1 MSSQSYTVQ
10 AILRAT
16 DANFT
21 STMSKASHAAQSTFE
36 KIKSIA
42 NSNDSM
48 MGKIGQYTTMVG
60 QGLTTVGQGLTKYV
74 SLPLAGVGT
83 ASVMTAA
90 KFEKQMNRVKA
101 ISGATGKEFQQLRD
115 QAIDLGAK
123 SVFSAT
129 EVAQAQ
135 EMMASAGFNSN
146 QIYAAMPGV
155 MDLAAV
161 SGGDMA
167 LASEAAATAV
177 NMFGLEAGKAT
188 HVADVFAKAA
198 ADTNAEVGDMAEAM
212 KYVGPVAGAMG
223 ISLEETAAAIGIMSN
238 AGIKGSQ
245 AGTTLRTAMTRLANP
260 TDKMKEVMES
270 LGLEF
275 FDSEGKMKS
284 LSDITNELRDKT
296 AGLTDEQKSA
306 ALSTLFGKES
316 LSGMLALVNA
326 SPDAL
331 AKQTQAL
338 RDSDGA
344 AKQMADTMNSGTA
357 GAIEN
362 LKGALESAG
371 IAIGERLAPYIN
383 KAANFISKLVD
394 KFNQLP
400 GPVKDA
406 IVIFGIIAAAI
417 GPVLIIIGQL
427 ISAVGTIMSVFGG
440 VEGAAAGL
448 SAAFGILTGP
458 IGIVIGI
465 IAGLITILIIAWN
478 TSETFRNTIINGW
491 NTIVSAVSPVIET
504 FKTLVSEVFS
514 YILSHSQGIIDG
526 LVVAW
531 NGLVTI
537 LGGIWTLIS
546 GVIQAAMAII
556 DGIIKTVM
564 ALIKGDWE
572 GAWNA
577 IKEMFSKV
585 WNSLGTIVQGALQI
599 LEGVIVAGV
608 GIIITVWNVI
618 WETVKAVFQAVWNAI
633 TAIAIGVWNGLVALF
648 NIVWPALQAAWEVI
662 WNAVSTVFST
672 IWNAIVAVATAIWNG
687 LVTVFQTALNIIQ
700 TVWSTVWETIK
711 IVFAAVLLTIVGL
724 VTGNFDLIK
733 QAISNAWDMIKSK
746 TSEIWNAISSF
757 ISSVLSAIASTVSNI
772 WNSIKSTVSNVMDG
786 IKSAISNAWNSVK
799 STVSNVMSAI
809 SSAISNG
816 WNQVV
821 STVTSAGSQVVDAVR
836 NAFNNAVNAAKNFV
850 GQAVGIG
857 ANLIS
862 GFVQG
867 VANAAGK
874 LISAV
879 KDAVGNAINAAKS
892 LLGIH
897 SPSRVFRQFGIF
909 TDEGFV
915 IGVNKKANKVAGAVS
930 DMASGA
936 ISAFE
941 AQDVAGAMQRHLDDG
956 VNHLNANTLGLALSE
971 MTTNVQSSID
981 VQDNR
986 QKQPLAVTLSLGGRQ
1001 FKAFVQDITDVQAAE
1016 LRMEAY

>member
-400 GPVKDA
+400 GPVKDT

-687 LVTVFQTALNIIQ
+687 LVTVFQTVLTTIQ
-700 TVWSTVWETIK
+700 NVWNTVWTAVSNFISSVWEGIK
-711 IVFAAVLLTIVGL
+711 
-724 VTGNFDLIK
+724 N
-733 QAISNAWDMIKSK
+733 AISTALDTISNVIS
-746 TSEIWNAISSF
+746 SVWNAISSF

-821 STVTSAGSQVVDAVR
+821 STVTSAGSRVVNAVR

-862 GFVQG
+862 GFVRG
-867 VANAAGK
+867 VASAAGK

-915 IGVNKKANKVAGAVS
+915 IGVNKKAGKVAGAVS

-971 MTTNVQSSID
+971 MTTSVQSSID

>member
-400 GPVKDA
+400 GPVKDT

-687 LVTVFQTALNIIQ
+687 LVTVFQTVLTTIQ
-700 TVWSTVWETIK
+700 NVWNTVWTAVSNFISSVWEGIK
-711 IVFAAVLLTIVGL
+711 
-724 VTGNFDLIK
+724 N
-733 QAISNAWDMIKSK
+733 AISTALDTISNVIS
-746 TSEIWNAISSF
+746 SVWNAISSF

-772 WNSIKSTVSNVMDG
+772 WNSIKSTVSNVMNG

-799 STVSNVMSAI
+799 SIVSNVMSAI
-809 SSAISNG
+809 GSAISNG

-821 STVTSAGSQVVDAVR
+821 STVTSAGSRVANAVR

-862 GFVQG
+862 GFVRG
-867 VANAAGK
+867 VASAAGK

-915 IGVNKKANKVAGAVS
+915 IGVNKKAGKVAGAVS

-971 MTTNVQSSID
+971 MTTSVQSSID

>member
-687 LVTVFQTALNIIQ
+687 LVTVFQTVLTTIQ
-700 TVWSTVWETIK
+700 NVWNTVWTAVSNFISSVWEGIK
-711 IVFAAVLLTIVGL
+711 
-724 VTGNFDLIK
+724 N
-733 QAISNAWDMIKSK
+733 AISTALDTISNVIS
-746 TSEIWNAISSF
+746 SVWNAISSF

-772 WNSIKSTVSNVMDG
+772 WNSIKSTVSNVMNG

-799 STVSNVMSAI
+799 SIVSNVMSAI
-809 SSAISNG
+809 GSAISNG

-821 STVTSAGSQVVDAVR
+821 STVTSAGSRVVNAVR

-862 GFVQG
+862 GFVRG
-867 VANAAGK
+867 VASAAGK

-915 IGVNKKANKVAGAVS
+915 IGVNKKADKVAGAVS

-971 MTTNVQSSID
+971 MTTSVQSSID

>member
-36 KIKSIA
+36 KIKSIS

-60 QGLTTVGQGLTKYV
+60 HGLTTVGQGLTKYV
-74 SLPLAGVGT
+74 SLPLAGIGT

-101 ISGATGKEFQQLRD
+101 ISGSTGKEFQQLRD

-135 EMMASAGFNSN
+135 EMMASAGFNSS

-270 LGLEF
+270 LGLKF

-458 IGIVIGI
+458 IGIVIGV
-465 IAGLITILIIAWN
+465 IAALVGAFMIAWN
-478 TSETFRNTIINGW
+478 TSESFRNAVTNSW
-491 NTIVSAVSPVIET
+491 NTIVAT
-504 FKTLVSEVFS
+504 FSGAMSSIIALVTSVFQW
-514 YILSHSQGIIDG
+514 IVANSQGIVDALKMIWDG
-526 LVVAW
+526 FVLMLQGAWEMIAGVVQA
-531 NGLVTI
+531 GL
-537 LGGIWTLIS
+537 
-546 GVIQAAMAII
+546 AAIKGII
-556 DGIIKTVM
+556 DIVM
-564 ALIKGDWE
+564 AVVKGDWE

-577 IKEMFSKV
+577 LVTMLQGVWEGIKMYLSGLVTWTQGVFTIFFGVLKGVWEVGWMALKAIFEMVWETIKAV
-585 WNSLGTIVQGALQI
+585 ATVIWNSLV
-599 LEGVIVAGV
+599 
-608 GIIITVWNVI
+608 
-618 WETVKAVFQAVWNAI
+618 AVFTAVWS
-633 TAIAIGVWNGLVALF
+633 
-648 NIVWPALQAAWEVI
+648 VI
-662 WNAVSTVFST
+662 QPIWDTVWNAVSTVFST

-971 MTTNVQSSID
+971 MTTSVQSSID

>member
-36 KIKSIA
+36 KIKSIS

-60 QGLTTVGQGLTKYV
+60 HGLTTVGQGLTKYV

-101 ISGATGKEFQQLRD
+101 ISGSTGKEFQQLRD

-135 EMMASAGFNSN
+135 EMMASAGFNSS

-687 LVTVFQTALNIIQ
+687 LVTVFQTVLTTIQ
-700 TVWSTVWETIK
+700 NVWNTVWTAVSNFISSVWEGIK
-711 IVFAAVLLTIVGL
+711 
-724 VTGNFDLIK
+724 N
-733 QAISNAWDMIKSK
+733 AISTALDTISNVIS
-746 TSEIWNAISSF
+746 SVWNAISSF

-772 WNSIKSTVSNVMDG
+772 WNSIKSTVSNVMNG

-971 MTTNVQSSID
+971 MTTSVQSSID